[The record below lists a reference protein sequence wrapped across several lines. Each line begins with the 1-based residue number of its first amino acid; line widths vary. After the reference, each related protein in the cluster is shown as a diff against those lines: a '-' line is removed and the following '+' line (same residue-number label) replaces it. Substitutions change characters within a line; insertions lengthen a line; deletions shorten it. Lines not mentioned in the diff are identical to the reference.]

1 MNPTLTES
9 LPIISL
15 VAVGFIL
22 KKVNV
27 LKEEDGS
34 LLSRLIMNVTLPC
47 VIFLSI
53 SQARI
58 EPFELLLLA
67 ASGFFIAMV
76 LRIIGGSVAGLLKL
90 EDSIAGVV
98 ILGCMVMNI
107 GSLMYPVVSTV
118 FGAEAVSH
126 TAAFDIGN
134 SAMASGYG
142 YYIATRFGSKKSSS
156 VFSSIKKVFTI
167 PVVWAIILALIV
179 NLTGFTTPSFITK
192 MLTPVSAANAPL
204 ALFALGIFVNFKFP
218 QWKLMG
224 LTVFLRMGVGFLLGQ
239 LVVLVTHMQGLD
251 RTVVTLGSAMPIGM
265 IPMVYASTEGMDT
278 EFAAAC
284 ISLSII
290 IGVVV
295 TPLLLTI
302 YPVS

>member
-1 MNPTLTES
+1 MNPTLTDS

-15 VAVGFIL
+15 VLVGFCL

-34 LLSRLIMNVTLPC
+34 LFSRMILNITLPC

-53 SQARI
+53 SQAKI
-58 EPFELLLLA
+58 EPFKLLLLA
-67 ASGFFIAMV
+67 ASGFLIALV
-76 LRIIGGSVAGLLKL
+76 LRVLGGMAAHSLKL

-98 ILGCMVMNI
+98 ILACMVMNI

-118 FGAEAVSH
+118 YGAEAVSR

-134 SAMASGYG
+134 SVMASGYG
-142 YYIATRFGSKKSSS
+142 YYIATQYGSK
-156 VFSSIKKVFTI
+156 SIHGVRSGLKKVFSVPVLWAVIIALIINLTDVTI
-167 PVVWAIILALIV
+167 PV
-179 NLTGFTTPSFITK
+179 FITRV
-192 MLTPVSAANAPL
+192 LTPLSSANAPL
-204 ALFALGIFVNFKFP
+204 AMIALGIFVNFKFP
-218 QWKLMG
+218 RWKLMSM
-224 LTVFLRMGVGFLLGQ
+224 TVFFRMGIGFLLGQ
-239 LVVLVTHMQGLD
+239 LVILLTHMQGLD
-251 RTVVTLGSAMPIGM
+251 RTIVALGSAMPIGM
-265 IPMVYASTEGMDT
+265 IPLAYAATEGLDT

-290 IGVVV
+290 VGVVI

-302 YPVS
+302 Y